1 MLALTTLTALL
12 VIFGRTEAS
21 KLVEFTN
28 SVVSLTVEAAQKLT
42 LVVMFY
48 QLTNSDR
55 STDSG
60 FDSTKSRIFSLI
72 LVKIGLDI
80 TMWQFAGDVDLEIA
94 PLRRQRYIPFE
105 EESESDFFSKY
116 RFSKAVFGEL
126 FDIIAR
132 SFIGKKNL
140 TVSHCQVHVIA
151 YIHSGVAM
159 E

>member
-1 MLALTTLTALL
+1 M
-12 VIFGRTEAS
+12 
-21 KLVEFTN
+21 EFTN

-80 TMWQFAGDVDLEIA
+80 TMWRFAGDVDLEMA
-94 PLRRQRYIPFE
+94 PLSP
-105 EESESDFFSKY
+105 
-116 RFSKAVFGEL
+116 
-126 FDIIAR
+126 
-132 SFIGKKNL
+132 
-140 TVSHCQVHVIA
+140 
-151 YIHSGVAM
+151 
-159 E
+159 